1 MIRAT
6 FIWLTTGETGTIL
19 EWTKPNVHLTPYHM
33 NIIKN
38 AGLMEFEPEQNEI
51 ECYIEVNN
59 RLIAKYRFLKLEY
72 GIIVSLTDLK
82 THKAISNYYR
92 MERVMK

>member
-33 NIIKN
+33 NVIKN
-38 AGLMEFEPEQNEI
+38 AGFMEFDIEPKAVVCKIEVDGQLIAIYQFVRIGNEI
-51 ECYIEVNN
+51 QTI
-59 RLIAKYRFLKLEY
+59 ISDAKTNLWQVKHYNAARCL
-72 GIIVSLTDLK
+72 
-82 THKAISNYYR
+82 
-92 MERVMK
+92 